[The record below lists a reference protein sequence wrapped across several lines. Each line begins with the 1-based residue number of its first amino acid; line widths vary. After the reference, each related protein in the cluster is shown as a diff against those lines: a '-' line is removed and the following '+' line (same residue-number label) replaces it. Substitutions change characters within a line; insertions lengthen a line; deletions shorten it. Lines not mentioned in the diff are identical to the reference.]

1 MVKFRYKIKK
11 EEKKINILGELF
23 VKNNRDK
30 LKLIHNNKIYD
41 LKEDFEIGDLNKD
54 IFLDIELKGLNNI
67 DNLSYMFYSCI
78 SLIDICLMDALLFNI
93 YLIYQNGIQLK

>member
-1 MVKFRYKIKK
+1 M
-11 EEKKINILGELF
+11 GELF

-41 LKEDFEIGDLNKD
+41 LKEDFEIDDLNKD

-67 DNLSYMFYSCI
+67 DNLSYMF
-78 SLIDICLMDALLFNI
+78 
-93 YLIYQNGIQLK
+93 